1 MKTKF
6 NIVTVI
12 LSVVLALGLSNCTNP
27 EVDMQDEFNIKLRPS
42 TILSGFTPYRQY
54 HFEMYKNSHL
64 RITCLLYDGSGN
76 LAYSNQA
83 LLDGYD
89 KDITFSIKLSPGS
102 YKLIALATNI
112 IGSLSSPS
120 EEAYLIT
127 GKESLSQLQI
137 VQTKIDES
145 STYSFNSAWN
155 IMGYASKTLDFSSRE
170 IVVNLEP
177 ATELVYLEWR
187 DIHSHDPSSEIYGQ
201 YTATATDYW
210 GATTY
215 TWPISIEKDGD
226 SSTDVIVKNLSPI
239 LYEDGKTADEGCNTY
254 KGKISG
260 DVLTIPHGQSTGC
273 SSERGEILL
282 EGGAIDGEYITFEDV
297 VLQIGDGKLTT
308 ANMFGTCVP
317 GSDGGWYDL
326 FNPGVIFSKPS
337 SKGIDT
343 YVIIYHHNNVMKFS
357 ESGTPQFSSSL
368 STVENGGDSISPA
381 DYPDAVNIISL
392 HNLFPGR
399 FEMYAR
405 TTVGNDWED
414 YPRKSVSLSAGHQ
427 YVFSLD
433 CYSMDLTS
441 YEGTLGTKSQGLEF
455 VPSVSKIAL
464 PVVYPDIKHEKL
476 NW

>member
-1 MKTKF
+1 
-6 NIVTVI
+6 
-12 LSVVLALGLSNCTNP
+12 
-27 EVDMQDEFNIKLRPS
+27 MQDEFNIKLRPA
-42 TILSGFTPYRQY
+42 TILSGFTPYRQS
-54 HFEMYKNSHL
+54 HFEMYNNSHL
-64 RITCLLYDGSGN
+64 RITCLLYDNSGH
-76 LAYSNQA
+76 LVYSDQA

-89 KDITFSIKLSPGS
+89 KDITFSTKLAPGS

-120 EEAYLIT
+120 QEAYLIT

-137 VQTKIDES
+137 EQTTGRSYS
-145 STYSFNSAWN
+145 STWS

-187 DIHSHDPSSEIYGQ
+187 DIHSHDGYDASSEIYGQ

-210 GATTY
+210 GTTTY

-239 LYEDGKTADEGCNTY
+239 LYEAGRTAAEGYNTY

-260 DVLTIPHGQSTGC
+260 DVLTIPQGQSTGC
-273 SSERGEILL
+273 SSDQGEILL
-282 EGGAIDGEYITFEDV
+282 EGGAIDGEYITFEDI

-317 GSDGGWYDL
+317 GSEGGWYDL

-337 SKGIDT
+337 SKGIDK
-343 YVIIYHHNNVMKFS
+343 YAIIYHHNNLMKFS
-357 ESGTPQFSSSL
+357 ESGAPQFSSSL
-368 STVENGGDSISPA
+368 STVDNGGEPISPSE
-381 DYPDAVNIISL
+381 YPDAVNLISL
-392 HNLFPGR
+392 HNLFPGSIQI
-399 FEMYAR
+399 YAR
-405 TTVGNDWED
+405 TFAGNEVED